1 MIWRKILIIN
11 LFLLILV
18 FAVTEVLN
26 YNTYKSKYMDML
38 VLQAQ
43 NNDDPQK
50 ALKESLPKYKL
61 PKEYDFKKYRDK
73 DKFIIKGSS
82 DKRPIITIGCSYTY
96 GILLEPYETLAGQLN
111 RVTDRTVYNLG
122 ISATGPQTVYEQLKD
137 PDIKKEI
144 PDAEYI
150 IYTFLHNHIMRQFM
164 YILSNSSIINPVYEV
179 DENNNLVK
187 RKPFFP
193 KILYMFFTVRNYLE
207 QKMNT
212 DEQNELG
219 KGLPLFLRTMKECVK
234 TAKEKYPDSKFVL
247 LEFPQGPMCRPDYQ
261 EKTQELTEENIKN
274 LEKIGI
280 IYINAEEL
288 AGHKFR
294 DTVKYRIADKDHPN
308 SAVWEELAPLLKSR
322 LNL

>member
-18 FAVTEVLN
+18 FAVIEGLN

-61 PKEYDFKKYRDK
+61 PQKYNYKKYREK
-73 DKFIIKGSS
+73 DKFVIEGTSQNK
-82 DKRPIITIGCSYTY
+82 PIITIGCSYTY
-96 GILLEPYETLAGQLN
+96 GILLEPNETLAGQLN
-111 RVTDRTVYNLG
+111 KVTGRTVYNLG
-122 ISATGPQTVYEQLKD
+122 ISATGPQIVYEQLND
-137 PDIKKEI
+137 PDLKKDI

-164 YILSNSSIINPVYEV
+164 YILSNSSIINSVYEV
-179 DENNNLVK
+179 DKNDNFVK

-193 KILYMFFTVRNYLE
+193 QILYTLFTVRNYLE
-207 QKMNT
+207 KLMNE
-212 DEQNELG
+212 DEQKELG
-219 KGLPLFLRTMKECVK
+219 KGLPLFIRTMKECVK
-234 TAKEKYPDSKFVL
+234 IANEKYPNSKFVL
-247 LEFPQGPMCRPDYQ
+247 IEFPQGPMCRPDYK
-261 EKTQELTEENIKN
+261 EKTQELSEENIKN
-274 LEKIGI
+274 LEKLGI

-294 DTVKYRIADKDHPN
+294 NTEKYRIADKDHPN
-308 SAVWEELAPLLKSR
+308 AAVWEELAPLLKTR

>member
-11 LFLLILV
+11 LFLFALV
-18 FAVTEVLN
+18 FTIIEGLN

-38 VLQAQ
+38 ILQAQ
-43 NNDDPQK
+43 NNDNPEK
-50 ALKESLPKYKL
+50 ALKESLPKYKF
-61 PKEYDFKKYRDK
+61 PQKYNYKKYREK
-73 DKFIIKGSS
+73 DKFVIEGTSH
-82 DKRPIITIGCSYTY
+82 DKPIITIGCSYTY
-96 GILLEPYETLAGQLN
+96 GILLEPNETLAGQLN
-111 RVTDRTVYNLG
+111 KVTGRTVYNLG
-122 ISATGPQTVYEQLKD
+122 ISATGPQIVYEQLND
-137 PDIKKEI
+137 PDLKKDI

-179 DENNNLVK
+179 DKNDNFVK

-193 KILYMFFTVRNYLE
+193 QILYTLFTVRNYLE
-207 QKMNT
+207 KLMNE
-212 DEQNELG
+212 DEQKELG
-219 KGLPLFLRTMKECVK
+219 KGLPLFIRTMKECVK
-234 TAKEKYPDSKFVL
+234 IANEKYPGSKFVL
-247 LEFPQGPMCRPDYQ
+247 IEFPQAPMCRPDYQ
-261 EKTQELTEENIKN
+261 KKTQELSEENIKN

-294 DTVKYRIADKDHPN
+294 DVEKYRIADKDHPN
-308 SAVWEELAPLLKSR
+308 AAVWKELAPLLKTR